1 MREIQAEVSVN
12 KNILTFPHL
21 HNKLELLFCLE
32 GELEVTCGKHKKQL
46 KTNDFALIMPYTVHS
61 YQSAKHSKVLII
73 TVLKE
78 NLPLFHK
85 YFSIE
90 PLYPYIENILDSDID
105 YITKK
110 LTSPNR
116 QNISFEQLIGY
127 IYIILSYVFNA
138 IEFSNEEKKGISD
151 LLPNV
156 LNYIEKNFHDEISLE
171 SIAFNIGVNSSYL
184 SRIFSDKIGYSVTK
198 YINEVRVDYA
208 KSMLLSTDNSI
219 TDIAF
224 NSGFKSIRTFN
235 RVFLEHTNYTPKEYR
250 TNKSKTIYDDT
261 ITTRHFKDAVTV
273 SGMPANGKL
282 TFYK

>member
-1 MREIQAEVSVN
+1 MREIQAEVSTN

-46 KTNDFALIMPYTVHS
+46 KANDFALIMPYTVHS
-61 YQSAKHSKVLII
+61 YQSAKQSKVLII

-78 NLPLFHK
+78 NLPLFHQ

-90 PLYPYIENILDSDID
+90 PVNPYLENIIDSDID

-110 LTSPNR
+110 LTSPTR
-116 QNISFEQLIGY
+116 HSLTFEQLIGY
-127 IYIILSYVFNA
+127 IYVILSFVFN
-138 IEFSNEEKKGISD
+138 EMKFNPEEKKGISD

-156 LNYIEKNFHDEISLE
+156 LNYIEKNFQNEISLE

-208 KSMLLSTDNSI
+208 KSMLLSTDSSI

-235 RVFLEHTNYTPKEYR
+235 RVFLEHTNFTPKEYR
-250 TNKSKTIYDDT
+250 TNKSKTAYDEPM
-261 ITTRHFKDAVTV
+261 TTRHFKDAVTV
-273 SGMPANGKL
+273 SGMPASGKL